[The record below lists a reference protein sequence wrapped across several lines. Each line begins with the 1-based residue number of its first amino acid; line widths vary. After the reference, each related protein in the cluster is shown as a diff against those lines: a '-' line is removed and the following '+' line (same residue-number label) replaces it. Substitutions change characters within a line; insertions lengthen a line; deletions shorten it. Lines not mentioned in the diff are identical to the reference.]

1 MWANGTP
8 GKAKN
13 AWLIRISLKKDYGI
27 PNLKQYPL
35 RQKSPKGIQP
45 ILKKLLK
52 AGLIKLCRFPY
63 NTPILLVK
71 KPNSAEYC
79 FAQDLRAINE
89 VIQDLHPVVSNP
101 YTLLTAILGEYSWL
115 PVLDLKDAFFC
126 IPIAEE
132 SKQLFAFEWQD
143 PETR

>member
-1 MWANGTP
+1 MQVP
-8 GKAKN
+8 V
-13 AWLIRISLKKDYGI
+13 
-27 PNLKQYPL
+27 QH
-35 RQKSPKGIQP
+35 
-45 ILKKLLK
+45 
-52 AGLIKLCRFPY
+52 PY
-63 NTPILLVK
+63 SILLVK

-132 SKQLFAFEWQD
+132 SQQLKVKHSNIGKRVCQSFNIIEVATQFFEEKKKRTVLVVQL
-143 PETR
+143 